1 MRVTRRRRANIF
13 CRVCMHSFLIGSVSE
28 FGASFRINNGL
39 FQIFILRCVEPLND
53 TEGEMRDPVVE

>member
-1 MRVTRRRRANIF
+1 MRVTRRRRAIIF

-28 FGASFRINNGL
+28 FGASFCINNGL

-53 TEGEMRDPVVE
+53 AEGELKDPNVE

>member
-1 MRVTRRRRANIF
+1 
-13 CRVCMHSFLIGSVSE
+13 MHSFLIGSVSE

-53 TEGEMRDPVVE
+53 TEGEIRDPNVE